1 LDLIISDK
9 LRKNSMTEK
18 KINLALS
25 IRQSYA
31 ELIMRGVKKN

>member
-1 LDLIISDK
+1 
-9 LRKNSMTEK
+9 MTEK

-31 ELIMRGVKKN
+31 ELIMRGVKKNYSMFIS